1 MGHYGKYE
9 TMRLSEVHI
18 FTTLKRLF
26 SLQKIPK
33 RYFKILFAQKQKIK
47 KMPFFDQNHGLT
59 PLQNIQKCD

>member
-47 KMPFFDQNHGLT
+47 KCHFLT
-59 PLQNIQKCD
+59 RIMG